1 MTRRGKNTKKAQE
14 EEKKR
19 KRKLLHKC
27 RQAIKILEQ
36 YERLA
41 EKQAA
46 KIPPSR
52 LTNLNLLRD
61 SGMITINHL
70 PGSLHKKFPR
80 EFQKMT
86 LAEIREYFKESQA

>member
-1 MTRRGKNTKKAQE
+1 MTRRGKNTKKEAQ
-14 EEKKR
+14 EKKR
-19 KRKLLHKC
+19 KRKTLHKC

-46 KIPPSR
+46 KIPPNR

-61 SGMITINHL
+61 TGMLTINHL

-80 EFQKMT
+80 EFQNMT
-86 LAEIREYFKESQA
+86 LAEIREYFKELL

>member
-1 MTRRGKNTKKAQE
+1 MIRRNKNQKKSPQ

-19 KRKLLHKC
+19 KRKVLQKC

-46 KIPPSR
+46 KIPPNR

-61 SGMITINHL
+61 TGMLTINHL

-80 EFQKMT
+80 EFQNMT
-86 LAEIREYFKESQA
+86 LAEIREYFKELL